1 MPSIRLS
8 RSASITQ
15 TDVGVLL
22 RSDLGDFQ
30 LTGSDVSAFLER
42 MAPLLDGSRDREA
55 IVEALADYSRQSV
68 TALLDLLEA
77 RGLVEPA
84 ADAAQPA
91 RSVDQERL
99 RGQVEFLR
107 RWSPAPEQAARRLA
121 GARVLVVGLEPWG
134 ASAALALA
142 HAGVSALH
150 LIDDGTVGP
159 RDVAVLRER
168 GQAALG
174 APRRSAVAALLRE
187 RAPRCRVDE
196 RATAALDAGDLL
208 SPDGRPHLL
217 VAAARGD
224 EADLLERAA
233 RFGHRAQVASLFS
246 HLAGTTAVLGPLV
259 FPGKTACRVCA
270 AAEALN
276 PPPAPRAP
284 HVAHAPHVTQAP
296 APHAGAMGQLL
307 GHLVAMEALKVL
319 SGYTAPRLGGRL
331 LIQELSTLETSH
343 HTLVRLPWCR
353 VCGEG

>member
-1 MPSIRLS
+1 MPTIRLS
-8 RSASITQ
+8 RSASITP

-42 MAPLLDGSRDREA
+42 VAPLLDGSRDREA
-55 IVEALADYSRQSV
+55 VVEALADYSRQSV

-77 RGLVEPA
+77 RGLVEQA

-142 HAGVSALH
+142 DAGVAALH
-150 LIDDGTVGP
+150 LIDDGAVGP

-174 APRRSAVAALLRE
+174 APRRAAVAALLRE

-196 RATAALDAGDLL
+196 RAAAALDAGDLL
-208 SPDGRPHLL
+208 APDGRPHLL

-284 HVAHAPHVTQAP
+284 HVAQAP
-296 APHAGAMGQLL
+296 APHAGAMGQRL

-331 LIQELSTLETSH
+331 LIQDLSTLETSH

>member
-8 RSASITQ
+8 RSASITP

-77 RGLVEPA
+77 RGLVEPTV
-84 ADAAQPA
+84 DAA
-91 RSVDQERL
+91 QERL
-99 RGQVEFLR
+99 RGQAEFLR

-142 HAGVSALH
+142 DAGVSALH
-150 LIDDGTVGP
+150 LIDDGAVGP
-159 RDVAVLRER
+159 RDIAVLRER

-174 APRRSAVAALLRE
+174 APRRAAVAALLRE

-196 RATAALDAGDLL
+196 RPTAALDAGDLL
-208 SPDGRPHLL
+208 APDGRPHLL
-217 VAAARGD
+217 VVAARGD
-224 EADLLERAA
+224 EAELLERAA

-276 PPPAPRAP
+276 PPPAPR
-284 HVAHAPHVTQAP
+284 APHVTQAP

>member
-8 RSASITQ
+8 RSASITT

-22 RSDLGDFQ
+22 RSDLGTFQ

-42 MAPLLDGSRDREA
+42 MVPLLDGSRDREA

-91 RSVDQERL
+91 ERERL
-99 RGQVEFLR
+99 RGQLEFLR

-142 HAGVSALH
+142 EAGVSALH
-150 LIDDGTVGP
+150 LIDDGAVGP
-159 RDVAVLRER
+159 RDVAVLRGR

-174 APRRSAVAALLRE
+174 APRRAAVAALLRE

-196 RATAALDAGDLL
+196 RAAAALDAGDLL

-217 VAAARGD
+217 VAASRGD

-233 RFGHRAQVASLFS
+233 RFGHRARVASLFS

-276 PPPAPRAP
+276 PPPAPPAP
-284 HVAHAPHVTQAP
+284 PVTAAP

>member
-8 RSASITQ
+8 RSASITP
-15 TDVGVLL
+15 TDAGVLL

-30 LTGSDVSAFLER
+30 LTGSDVSAFVER

-84 ADAAQPA
+84 VDAA
-91 RSVDQERL
+91 QERL

-121 GARVLVVGLEPWG
+121 SARVLVVGLEPWG

-142 HAGVSALH
+142 DAGVSALH
-150 LIDDGTVGP
+150 LIDDGAVGP

-174 APRRSAVAALLRE
+174 APRRAAVAALLRE

-208 SPDGRPHLL
+208 APDGRPHLL
-217 VAAARGD
+217 VAAVRGD

-233 RFGHRAQVASLFS
+233 RFGHRARVASLFS

-276 PPPAPRAP
+276 PPP
-284 HVAHAPHVTQAP
+284 APHVTQAP